1 VAAAYGLTPAET
13 RLLESL
19 LAGRNFAET
28 ATSLGIALT
37 TAKTH
42 LDRIF
47 QKTGVRRQAEL
58 CVWRPA
64 SCRQRGRP
72 SRALSIT
79 KANQTTTGVLDG
91 EDFL

>member
-1 VAAAYGLTPAET
+1 MAAAYGLTPAET

-47 QKTGVRRQAEL
+47 QKTGVRR
-58 CVWRPA
+58 PA
-64 SCRQRGRP
+64 R
-72 SRALSIT
+72 
-79 KANQTTTGVLDG
+79 
-91 EDFL
+91 

>member
-19 LAGRNFAET
+19 LAGRNLAET
-28 ATSLGIALT
+28 ATSLGVALT

-58 CVWRPA
+58 MRLA
-64 SCRQRGRP
+64 
-72 SRALSIT
+72 A
-79 KANQTTTGVLDG
+79 GVLPPARASKPSVVDN
-91 EDFL
+91 